1 MFAPALPQ
9 SPEPLLPDYVRADG
23 GVRLRFGK
31 VGARTTRLEVAESG
45 GYRARF
51 PTAYDERC
59 EAVLI
64 NTAGGMA
71 GGDRAVTQIALD
83 VGAQATV
90 TTQAAEKI
98 YRSQGSQ
105 TRVETRIDVADGAEL
120 AWLPQETILF
130 SGSRLSRSLDVE
142 LAADASF
149 IAAETLYFGRAAMG
163 ESLSRGLL
171 RDRWRIRREGRLIF
185 AEDLRLDGAID
196 ASLGR
201 KAVGQGARAAATVFA
216 AGSGQPEK
224 LAEIRALLAD
234 DPAFAEVEAGAGILD
249 GFLLIRLLSADAQA
263 LRRALVMLLGHLIGR
278 ALPRTWST

>member
-23 GVRLRFGK
+23 GVRLRFGQ
-31 VGARTTRLEVAESG
+31 VGARTMRLEVAESG

-51 PTAYDERC
+51 PTSYDERC

-83 VGAQATV
+83 AGAQATV

-98 YRSQGSQ
+98 YRSQGSE
-105 TRVETRIDVADGAEL
+105 TRVETRIEVANGAEL
-120 AWLPQETILF
+120 TWLPQETILF
-130 SGSRLSRSLDVE
+130 SGARLSRSLDVA
-142 LAADASF
+142 LAANAGF

-163 ESLSRGLL
+163 ESLSRGQL
-171 RDRWRIRREGRLIF
+171 RDRWRIRRDGKLIF

-201 KAVGQGARAAATVFA
+201 KAVGQGARAATTVFA
-216 AGSGQPEK
+216 TGPRLPEK
-224 LAEIRALLAD
+224 LAEIRDLLGA
-234 DPAFAEVEAGAGILD
+234 DPAFAAVEAGAGTLD
-249 GFLLIRLLSADAQA
+249 GFLLIRLLSTDAQA

>member
-23 GVRLRFGK
+23 GVRLRFGQ
-31 VGARTTRLEVAESG
+31 VGARTMRLEVAESG

-71 GGDRAVTQIALD
+71 GGDRAVTRIALD
-83 VGAQATV
+83 PGARAAV

-105 TRVETRIDVADGAEL
+105 TRVETKVEVAPGAEL

-130 SGSRLSRSLDVE
+130 SGSRLARSLDVE

-163 ESLSRGLL
+163 ESLSRGHLH
-171 RDRWRIRREGRLIF
+171 DRWRIRRDGKLIF

-196 ASLGR
+196 ATLGR
-201 KAVGQGARAAATVFA
+201 KAVGLGARAVATVFA
-216 AGSGQPEK
+216 IGPGQPEK
-224 LAEIRALLAD
+224 LTEIRARLAD
-234 DPAFAEVEAGAGILD
+234 DPAFAEVEAGAGTLD
-249 GFLLIRLLSADAQA
+249 GFLLVRLLSLDAQA
-263 LRRALVMLLGHLIGR
+263 LRRALVMLLGHLIDR
-278 ALPRTWST
+278 ALPRTWSI

>member
-9 SPEPLLPDYVRADG
+9 SPEPLLPDYVRANG

-31 VGARTTRLEVAESG
+31 VGARTMRLEVAESG

-71 GGDRAVTQIALD
+71 GGDRAVTQITLD
-83 VGAQATV
+83 AGAQAVV

-98 YRSQGSQ
+98 YRSQGSE
-105 TRVETRIDVADGAEL
+105 TRVETRIDVAAGAEL

-163 ESLSRGLL
+163 ESLSRGQL
-171 RDRWRIRREGRLIF
+171 RDRWRIRRDGRLIF

-196 ASLGR
+196 VTLGR
-201 KAVGQGARAAATVFA
+201 KTVGQGAGAAATVFA
-216 AGSGQPEK
+216 TGPGQPEK
-224 LAEIRALLAD
+224 LSDIRALLAG

>member
-9 SPEPLLPDYVRADG
+9 SPEPILPDYVRADG

-31 VGARTTRLEVAESG
+31 VGARTMRLDVAESG

-51 PTAYDERC
+51 PTAYDARC

-71 GGDRAVTQIALD
+71 GGDRATTRIALD
-83 VGAQATV
+83 PGAQAVV

-98 YRSQGSQ
+98 YRSQGGQ
-105 TRVETRIDVADGAEL
+105 TQVETRIDVADGAEL

-130 SGSRLSRSLDVE
+130 SGSRLSRSLDVA
-142 LAADASF
+142 LAADAGF

-163 ESLSRGLL
+163 ESLSRGHL
-171 RDRWRIRREGRLIF
+171 RDRWRIRRDGRLIF

-196 ASLGR
+196 ATLGR
-201 KAVGQGARAAATVFA
+201 KAVGQGARAAATVLA
-216 AGSGQPEK
+216 IGPGQPEK
-224 LAEIRALLAD
+224 LGDIRALLAYD
-234 DPAFAEVEAGAGILD
+234 SAFAAVEAGAGTLD
-249 GFLLIRLLSADAQA
+249 GFLLIRLLSADAHA
-263 LRRALVMLLGHLIGR
+263 LRRALVMLLGHVTGR

>member
-1 MFAPALPQ
+1 MLAPVLPQ
-9 SPEPLLPDYVRADG
+9 PIEPLLPDYVRADG

-31 VGARTTRLEVAESG
+31 VGARTMRLELAESG

-71 GGDRAVTQIALD
+71 GGDRALTQIALD
-83 VGAQATV
+83 AGAQATV

-98 YRSQGSQ
+98 YRSQGSE
-105 TRVETRIDVADGAEL
+105 TRVETRIELAAGATL

-130 SGSRLSRSLDVE
+130 SGSRLKRSLSVD
-142 LAADASF
+142 LAADAGF

-163 ESLSRGLL
+163 ESLVRGHL
-171 RDRWRIRREGRLIF
+171 RDRWRIRRGGRLIF

-196 ASLGR
+196 ATLGR
-201 KAVGQGARAAATVFA
+201 KAIGQGARAVATVFA
-216 AGSGQPEK
+216 AGPGQPEK
-224 LAEIRALLAD
+224 LGEIRDLLASD
-234 DPAFAEVEAGAGILD
+234 LAFSGVEAGAGTLD
-249 GFLLIRLLSADAQA
+249 GFLLIRLLSSDAQA
-263 LRRALVMLLGHLIGR
+263 LRRALVILLGQVTGR

>member
-31 VGARTTRLEVAESG
+31 VGARTMRLEVAESG

-51 PTAYDERC
+51 PTSYDERC

-83 VGAQATV
+83 AGAQATV

-98 YRSQGSQ
+98 YRSQGSE
-105 TRVETRIDVADGAEL
+105 TRVETRIEVANGAEL
-120 AWLPQETILF
+120 TWLPQETILF
-130 SGSRLSRSLDVE
+130 SGARLSRSLDVA
-142 LAADASF
+142 LAANAGF

-163 ESLSRGLL
+163 ESLSRGQL
-171 RDRWRIRREGRLIF
+171 RDRWRIRRDGKLIF
-185 AEDLRLDGAID
+185 AEDLRLEGTID

-201 KAVGQGARAAATVFA
+201 KAVGQGARAATTVFA
-216 AGSGQPEK
+216 TGPGLPEQ
-224 LAEIRALLAD
+224 LAEIRALLD
-234 DPAFAEVEAGAGILD
+234 GDPAFAAVEAGAGTLD

>member
-1 MFAPALPQ
+1 MFAPTLPQ

-31 VGARTTRLEVAESG
+31 VGARTLRLELAESG

-51 PTAYDERC
+51 PTSYDEHC

-83 VGAQATV
+83 PGAQATV
-90 TTQAAEKI
+90 TTQAAEKV
-98 YRSQGSQ
+98 YRSQGSE
-105 TRVETRIDVADGAEL
+105 TRVETRIDVADGASL

-163 ESLSRGLL
+163 ESLSRGHL
-171 RDRWRIRREGRLIF
+171 RDRWRIRRNGRLIF
-185 AEDLRLDGAID
+185 AEDVRLDGAID
-196 ASLGR
+196 ATLGR
-201 KAVGQGARAAATVFA
+201 KAVGLGARAAATVFA
-216 AGSGQPEK
+216 AGPGQPEK
-224 LAEIRALLAD
+224 LPEIRALLD
-234 DPAFAEVEAGAGILD
+234 GDPAFTEVEAGAGTLD

-263 LRRALVMLLGHLIGR
+263 LRRALVMLLGHLTGR

>member
-9 SPEPLLPDYVRADG
+9 LPEPLLPDYVRADG

-31 VGARTTRLEVAESG
+31 VGARTMRLDVAESG

-51 PTAYDERC
+51 PTAYNERC

-71 GGDRAVTQIALD
+71 GGDRAVTQVALD
-83 VGAQATV
+83 PGAQATV

-98 YRSQGSQ
+98 YRSQGSE
-105 TRVETRIDVADGAEL
+105 TRVETRIEVAAGAEL

-130 SGSRLSRSLDVE
+130 SGSRLSRRLDVA
-142 LAADASF
+142 LAADASL

-163 ESLSRGLL
+163 ESLSRGHLH
-171 RDRWRIRREGRLIF
+171 DRWRIRRDGKLIF
-185 AEDLRLDGAID
+185 AEDLRLDGTID
-196 ASLGR
+196 ATLGH

-216 AGSGQPEK
+216 AGPGQSEK
-224 LAEIRALLAD
+224 LPEIRALLAED
-234 DPAFAEVEAGAGILD
+234 STFTAVEAGAGTLD

-263 LRRALVMLLGHLIGR
+263 LRRALVMLLGHVTGR